1 MQISCARSGARILGF
16 ALAAL
21 AILVPAAQAKPAA
34 SKDVPVQL
42 LGINDFHGNL
52 EPPSGSSGRIT
63 DLGPDTNGD
72 GTPDPVTIDGVGGG
86 AFLATK
92 LRQLRQQNPNTLT
105 VSAGDLIGASPF
117 LSALFHDEPTIEA
130 FNKMGLDLNAVG
142 NHEFDEGVTELLR
155 MQNGGCGPENSC
167 PDGTFGGADFKF
179 LAANVVYRDTGKPIF
194 PAYAI
199 KKFGNIKVGFIGMT
213 LEGTPDIVAASGIRD
228 VQFLDEAET
237 ANKYAAKLRN
247 KHGVRAIVVLL
258 HEGGF
263 PGAPFAG
270 IDGCNVAGPIVDI
283 VDRTTQAVDLFVT
296 GHTHQPYTCTK
307 GNGQLIDGRP
317 VTSASSFGRLV
328 TNIGFKLDHNSK
340 DIKDVTADNVIV
352 RRETAA
358 LDIQALIDRFKILS
372 APIGNVPVGR
382 ITADIP
388 REPNTVQNPSVGLNP
403 LGNLIADAQLADTA
417 AADRGDADLA
427 LMNPGGVRAD
437 LVFAGSPAGEGNG
450 VVTYGEA
457 FAVQPFNNIVT
468 TQSFTG
474 AQLLDVLKDQW
485 CSGPT
490 NVLLPSASLTYTYS
504 KTAAAAIAGQACTTG
519 MANPA
524 TNVKV
529 NGVAVDPAATYRVT
543 TNNFLSDGGD
553 SFQSLRAGTNRTSLS
568 DFDVDSL
575 VRYLQPSL
583 AAGAPAIAPPAA
595 DRSITVVP

>member
-1 MQISCARSGARILGF
+1 MQISRARSGARILGL

-21 AILVPAAQAKPAA
+21 AITVPAAQAA
-34 SKDVPVQL
+34 KDVPVQL

-52 EPPSGSSGRIT
+52 EPPTGSSGRIT

-92 LRQLRQQNPNTLT
+92 LRQMRQQNPNTLT

-130 FNKMGLDLNAVG
+130 MNKMGLDLNAVG

-199 KKFGNIKVGFIGMT
+199 RKFGHIKVGFIGMT
-213 LEGTPDIVAASGIRD
+213 LEGTPDIVSASGIRD

-237 ANKYAAKLRN
+237 ANKYATELRK

-270 IDGCNVAGPIVDI
+270 IDGCNVSGPIVDI
-283 VDRTTQAVDLFVT
+283 VGRTTQAVDLFVT

-307 GNGQLIDGRP
+307 GNGQLISGRP

-328 TNIGFKLDHNSK
+328 TNIGFKLDRKSK

-352 RRETAA
+352 TRESPA
-358 LDIQALIDRFKILS
+358 LDIQALIDRFKTLS

-382 ITADIP
+382 ISADIV
-388 REPNTVQNPSVGLNP
+388 REPNTAQSPAVGLNP

-437 LVFAGSPAGEGNG
+437 LVFAPDG
-450 VVTYGEA
+450 VVTYAEA

-490 NVLLPSASLTYTYS
+490 NVLLPSASLTYTYDKS
-504 KTAAAAIAGQACTTG
+504 DAAAIAGQACTAG
-519 MANPA
+519 MTNPVS
-524 TNVKV
+524 NVKI
-529 NGVAVDPAATYRVT
+529 NGQDLVATATYRVT

-553 SFQSLRAGTNRTSLS
+553 SFASLRAGTNRTSLS

-575 VRYLQPSL
+575 VRYLEPSL
-583 AAGAPAIAPPAA
+583 TGTPVAPPAA
-595 DRSITVVP
+595 DRSITIVP